1 MAARIFSYKIRGK
14 LKNKYEG
21 GLNRSSFFIEE
32 VTMNYAEI
40 KKRDIS
46 NGPGVRVSVFV
57 SGCNLHC
64 NGCFNDIAWNFN
76 YGKTFTNDTIDEIIE
91 ALRPDY
97 ISGLTV
103 LGGEPFE
110 FVNQK
115 GILPLLKRVREEF
128 PEKSIW
134 CYSGYYFDKEIIDE
148 MSRKW
153 PVTKEMLSYIDVLV
167 DSRFDIDYLDLNLR
181 FKGSSNQRIIDV
193 QKSLKEGSIVLW
205 KDEGVFYN
213 GDQERC

>member
-1 MAARIFSYKIRGK
+1 
-14 LKNKYEG
+14 
-21 GLNRSSFFIEE
+21 
-32 VTMNYAEI
+32 
-40 KKRDIS
+40 
-46 NGPGVRVSVFV
+46 
-57 SGCNLHC
+57 
-64 NGCFNDIAWNFN
+64 
-76 YGKTFTNDTIDEIIE
+76 
-91 ALRPDY
+91 
-97 ISGLTV
+97 
-103 LGGEPFE
+103 
-110 FVNQK
+110 
-115 GILPLLKRVREEF
+115 
-128 PEKSIW
+128 
-134 CYSGYYFDKEIIDE
+134 

>member
-1 MAARIFSYKIRGK
+1 
-14 LKNKYEG
+14 
-21 GLNRSSFFIEE
+21 
-32 VTMNYAEI
+32 MNYAEI
-40 KKRDIS
+40 KKYDIS
-46 NGPGVRVSVFV
+46 NGPGVRVSLFV

-97 ISGLTV
+97 IKGLTI

-115 GILPLLKRVREEF
+115 GILPLIKKVRETY
-128 PEKSIW
+128 PEKTIW
-134 CYSGYYFDKEIIDE
+134 CYSGYYYDTEIIDD
-148 MSRKW
+148 MCRKW
-153 PVTKEMLSYIDVLV
+153 PVTKEILSLIDVLV
-167 DSRFDIDYLDLNLR
+167 DSRFDINYLDLNLR

-193 QKSLKEGSIVLW
+193 KKSLEKGEIVLW
-205 KDEGVFYN
+205 KDEGAFYHDN
-213 GDQERC
+213 QDRC